1 MVGNPAAG
9 GWVVLAEIQK
19 IAAQRPGFKV
29 REAAQLFLRR
39 RASVAGRQ
47 FVKALHPGE
56 IF

>member
-1 MVGNPAAG
+1 MVGNPAVG

-47 FVKALHPGE
+47 FVKALHAGE